1 MKLVDMTEVI
11 VACKED
17 PIGINIVGMHALV
30 WDLIVQL
37 INSILPGLMMN
48 FAILSS
54 TLLVA
59 FSIMEIVAFK
69 RGQIGTN
76 IVEINA
82 LAGILSRPKLLEVV
96 D

>member
-1 MKLVDMTEVI
+1 MTEVI
-11 VACKED
+11 VACKEGQ
-17 PIGINIVGMHALV
+17 IGINIVEMHVPV